1 MGHEEFADRAAARLE
16 DAAARIEADARRL
29 GLGKEMILNRA
40 GELRLAA
47 LLVRDE
53 ARSVSSAEE
62 DLSAGRADQPPLE
75 AQA

>member
-1 MGHEEFADRAAARLE
+1 VGHEEFADRAAARLE

-29 GLGKEMILNRA
+29 GMGKEMILNRA

-53 ARSVSSAEE
+53 ARSVSTSEE
-62 DLSAGRADQPPLE
+62 DPHPGKTG
-75 AQA
+75 

>member
-1 MGHEEFADRAAARLE
+1 MRHEEFADRAAARLE
-16 DAAARIEADARRL
+16 EAATRIEADAKRL
-29 GLGKEMILNRA
+29 GLGKEMMLYRA

-53 ARSVSSAEE
+53 ARSVSTAEAE
-62 DLSAGRADQPPLE
+62 PSAGSADPPPLE

>member
-16 DAAARIEADARRL
+16 SAAARIEADARNL
-29 GLGKEMILNRA
+29 GMAEEKIKNRV

-53 ARSVSSAEE
+53 ARSVTSAE
-62 DLSAGRADQPPLE
+62 DDPSPASVDNPPLE

>member
-16 DAAARIEADARRL
+16 NAAARIEADARSL
-29 GLGKEMILNRA
+29 GMSKEIILNRA

-53 ARSVSSAEE
+53 ARSVSTAEHGS
-62 DLSAGRADQPPLE
+62 LPRTGDQPPLE

>member
-1 MGHEEFADRAAARLE
+1 MRHEEFADRAAARLE
-16 DAAARIEADARRL
+16 EAATRIEADAKRL
-29 GLGKEMILNRA
+29 GLGKEMMLYRA

-53 ARSVSSAEE
+53 ARSVSTAEE
-62 DLSAGRADQPPLE
+62 DLSAGSADPPPLE

>member
-1 MGHEEFADRAAARLE
+1 MGHEEFAERAAARLE
-16 DAAARIEADARRL
+16 DAAARIEADAIRL
-29 GLGKEMILNRA
+29 GMGKEMIMNRA

-62 DLSAGRADQPPLE
+62 NPPAARAG
-75 AQA
+75 

>member
-16 DAAARIEADARRL
+16 SAAARIEADARNL
-29 GLGKEMILNRA
+29 GMAEEKIKNRV

-53 ARSVSSAEE
+53 ARTVSSAE
-62 DLSAGRADQPPLE
+62 DVPSPASADNPPLE